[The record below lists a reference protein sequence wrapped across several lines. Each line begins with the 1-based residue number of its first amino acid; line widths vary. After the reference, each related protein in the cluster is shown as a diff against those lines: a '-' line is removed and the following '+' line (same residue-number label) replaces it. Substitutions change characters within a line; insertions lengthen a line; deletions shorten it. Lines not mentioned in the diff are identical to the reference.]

1 MRSLRYL
8 AVLAAGVFALATPAP
23 ALAASDHARTPEL
36 LAKGLSNGFGSTIGP
51 DGRLYVTESAVG
63 RISVIDRHTG
73 ARSTYASG
81 LPRMNPGIGIGG
93 AMDVA
98 FLHGR
103 AYVLVTLVDPLVG
116 GTAVDGIY
124 RMDGPSTWT
133 VVADIGTWS
142 LDHPPVPAFSVPT
155 GVQYAMQ
162 PFRGG
167 FLVTDGHHNRML
179 SVSLDGT
186 VEELRAFDNIVPTG
200 LDVDGSTILM
210 AEAGPVPHNPADGRV
225 VSFRPHSRSVT
236 AVASGAPLLVDV
248 ELGRDG
254 ALFALSQGSYSGD
267 PAGAPALPDTGAL
280 VRVNRNG
287 TFLTVA
293 ESLDRPTS
301 LEVVGTTAYVVTLD
315 GHIWRIRHVGQG

>member
-23 ALAASDHARTPEL
+23 ALAAGDHHASTPTL
-36 LAKGLSNGFGSTIGP
+36 LTTGLSNGFGSTIGP

-63 RISVIDRHTG
+63 RISVIDPHTG
-73 ARSTYASG
+73 AKSPYASG
-81 LPRMNPGIGIGG
+81 LPLMNPGIGIGG

-98 FLHGR
+98 FLRGR
-103 AYVLVTLVDPLVG
+103 AYALVTLVDPLVG

-124 RMDGPSTWT
+124 RMDGPSRWT

-142 LDHPPVPAFSVPT
+142 LEHPPVPAFFVPT

-167 FLVTDGHHNRML
+167 FLVTDGHHNRVL
-179 SVSLDGT
+179 TVSLGGK
-186 VEELRAFDNIVPTG
+186 VEELRTFGNIVPTG
-200 LDVDGSTILM
+200 LDVDGSTIFM
-210 AEAGPVPHNPADGRV
+210 AEAGPVPHAPADGRV
-225 VSFRPHSRSVT
+225 VSFRPHSRAVTSVG
-236 AVASGAPLLVDV
+236 SGAPLLVDV

-254 ALFALSQGSYSGD
+254 ELFALSQGSYSGA
-267 PAGAPALPDTGAL
+267 PEGSPALPDTGSL

-287 TFLTVA
+287 TFHALA
-293 ESLDRPTS
+293 RGLDRPTS

-315 GHIWRIRHVGQG
+315 GQVWRVRHIG